1 MRMRTAGT
9 SHRTGPVAA
18 RSALAAL
25 AVLVLGLTTACGGGG
40 SGDDGDKPKK
50 PDAAANATTEA
61 KDPKDPGQVSEPPAL
76 EEQPKTVDPKVK
88 GVGAGGGKELTKAE
102 LDSAVLATGDVSTFT
117 VDPMDGPPAQGESAD
132 DPACAPLTAMIN
144 GKPEPEASAAVYRQL
159 LGAKTGRPAISE
171 FLTTHGTQGAISLLS
186 RLGDA
191 VKACEDGFKG
201 SGAGSRST
209 YAAVKRIDVPKAG
222 DDTLAYEVTGDYE
235 GDPVPLVFHV
245 VRVGGTVAT
254 FYTANLEGTATPEIP
269 SILLATQATKLE

>member
-1 MRMRTAGT
+1 MRTRTAGT
-9 SHRTGPVAA
+9 SRRTSVAA
-18 RSALAAL
+18 AM
-25 AVLVLGLTTACGGGG
+25 AVLVLGLTTACGGGD
-40 SGDDGDKPKK
+40 SGGDGDKPAK
-50 PDAAANATTEA
+50 PDAAADATAEA
-61 KDPKDPGQVSEPPAL
+61 NDPKDPGQVSEPPAL

-88 GVGAGGGKELTKAE
+88 GVGAGGGKELTETE
-102 LDSAVLATGDVSTFT
+102 LAAAVLATGDVSTFK
-117 VDPMDGPPAQGESAD
+117 VDPMDGPPAQGENAD

-144 GKPEPEASAAVYRQL
+144 GKPEPVASAAVYRQL

-191 VKACEDGFKG
+191 VKACENGFKG
-201 SGAGSRST
+201 SGAGSSST
-209 YAAVKRIDVPKAG
+209 YSAVKRIDVPKAG
-222 DDTLAYEVTGDYE
+222 DDTLAYQVTGDFE

-269 SILLATQATKLE
+269 SILLATQAAKLK